1 VTAPDFIKIQGG
13 NMPEYHRSIVPGGV
27 FFFTVVTFQ
36 RARILTLTESREFLH
51 AAWKKVK
58 ERYPFQTDA
67 VCLLPD
73 HIHCIW
79 SLPEGDANYSLRWS
93 EIKKSFSKA
102 YLKQFGTIESKN
114 VSQQK
119 RGEAAVWQRRFWE
132 HTIRD
137 LDDFNRHINYIHFNP
152 VKHGL
157 VNNPEDWQ
165 WSSYHRFLRQ
175 GYYEDGWGAIDE
187 LFNSDADFGE

>member
-1 VTAPDFIKIQGG
+1 
-13 NMPEYHRSIVPGGV
+13 MPEYRRSIAPGGV
-27 FFFTVVTFQ
+27 FFFTVVTYQ
-36 RARILTLTESREFLH
+36 RARILTLPESREFLH
-51 AAWKKVK
+51 SAWKKVN
-58 ERYPFQTDA
+58 EHYPFQTDA

-79 SLPEGDANYSLRWS
+79 TLPEGDANYSLRWS

-102 YLKQFGTIESKN
+102 YLKHFGAITKSA
-114 VSQQK
+114 SQQK

-137 LDDFNRHINYIHFNP
+137 LDDFNRHVDYIHFNP

-157 VNNPEDWQ
+157 VSNPEDWQ

-175 GYYEDGWGAIDE
+175 GYYEDGSGSVHNGNHPE
-187 LFNSDADFGE
+187 FNFGE

>member
-1 VTAPDFIKIQGG
+1 
-13 NMPEYHRSIVPGGV
+13 MPEYRRSIAPGGV
-27 FFFTVVTFQ
+27 FFFTVVTYQ
-36 RARILTLTESREFLH
+36 RARILTLPESREFLH
-51 AAWKKVK
+51 SAWKKVK
-58 ERYPFQTDA
+58 DSYPFQTDA
-67 VCLLPD
+67 VSLLPD

-79 SLPEGDANYSLRWS
+79 TLPEGDPNYSLRWS

-102 YLKQFGTIESKN
+102 YLKHFGVIGTKSA
-114 VSQQK
+114 SQQK

-137 LDDFNRHINYIHFNP
+137 LDDFNRHVNYIHYNP

-157 VNNPEDWQ
+157 VSNPEDWQ

-175 GYYEDGWGAIDE
+175 VYYEDGWGAKDE
-187 LFNSDADFGE
+187 LFDTSIDFGE